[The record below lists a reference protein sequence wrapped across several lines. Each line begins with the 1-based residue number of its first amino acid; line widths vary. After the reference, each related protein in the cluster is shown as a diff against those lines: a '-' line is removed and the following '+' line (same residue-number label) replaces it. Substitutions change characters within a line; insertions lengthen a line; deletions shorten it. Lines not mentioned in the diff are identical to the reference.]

1 MAGVEK
7 VARQDPLEAIRV
19 HAEKYVVVIGAGV
32 AGMRSALALAS
43 HDMGV
48 TLLEQ
53 AKDTGGRVAE
63 MSAVYPTGAIGST
76 LLASLGSQ
84 VQANRKISLRTEAQI
99 ESIDG
104 YVGNFTVRFRCS
116 GGDIEEVKAGALVLA
131 TGYNHYQPRTGEL
144 GYGESPAVVTLPD
157 FQRLLAAAPTSGLQV
172 DGKPIHSIAFV
183 HCVGSRQTEGVDPPA
198 PDGKINDY
206 CSRVC
211 CTAAM
216 YTINQ
221 TLDRFPD
228 LQIYD
233 LYRDIR
239 TYGRGQEEYY
249 ESASKRGVLFFRFT
263 PDAPVQFTAANGK
276 GPSLTLVDT
285 LTWGEEL
292 TIPTDLVVLVT
303 GMVPRD
309 ISNLV
314 GMLKLPI
321 GADRFLQEV
330 HPKLRPVELANN
342 GIVVAG
348 ACQGPMDI
356 MESCA
361 AAEAAAVKVSIL
373 LSNPTINLDPF
384 VARVNEERCD
394 GCEKCL
400 AECSYTGALTMV
412 DRDGGRR
419 VVSVN
424 PAVCAGCGACVAVC
438 PPRALDLAGWSL
450 DQFDAMVDAISN
462 DLVLIPA

>member
-1 MAGVEK
+1 
-7 VARQDPLEAIRV
+7 
-19 HAEKYVVVIGAGV
+19 
-32 AGMRSALALAS
+32 
-43 HDMGV
+43 
-48 TLLEQ
+48 
-53 AKDTGGRVAE
+53 
-63 MSAVYPTGAIGST
+63 
-76 LLASLGSQ
+76 
-84 VQANRKISLRTEAQI
+84 
-99 ESIDG
+99 
-104 YVGNFTVRFRCS
+104 VGNFTVRFRCS

-131 TGYNHYQPRTGEL
+131 TGYDHYQPRTGEL

-157 FQRLLAAAPTSGLQV
+157 FQRLLASAPAAGLQV
-172 DGKPIHSIAFV
+172 DGKPIHSVAFV

-221 TLDRFPD
+221 ALDRFPD

-249 ESASKRGVLFFRFT
+249 ESASKRGALFFRFT
-263 PDAPVQFTAANGK
+263 PDSPVRFTAANGN
-276 GPSLTLVDT
+276 GSNSLTLVDT

-314 GMLKLPI
+314 GMLKLPV

-373 LSNPTINLDPF
+373 LANPTINLDPF

-412 DRDGGRR
+412 EREGGRR